1 MHLVCPHCGTVNRV
15 DASRLADNPTCGAC
29 KAALTPGEPIELGT
43 ANFDS
48 FVKRTELPVL
58 VDFWA
63 SWCGPC
69 RAMAPQFAS
78 AARELAGQVQ
88 FAKVDT
94 EAEQSI
100 AQRFGIRSIPT
111 LVLFRDGAEAD
122 RISGALPA
130 QDLKRWVLAHQA

>member
-1 MHLVCPHCGTVNRV
+1 V
-15 DASRLADNPTCGAC
+15 A
-29 KAALTPGEPIELGT
+29 
-43 ANFDS
+43 
-48 FVKRTELPVL
+48 PVAR
-58 VDFWA
+58 W
-63 SWCGPC
+63 
-69 RAMAPQFAS
+69 RPQFAS
-78 AARELAGQVQ
+78 AARELTGQVQ